1 MRFGVAPCEYDENK
15 EIEMNNEFDNAV
27 SVEFPLR
34 GEWMAPHTP
43 GTKIP
48 SHGSDQLGQR
58 YAFDFLQVNWNK
70 KGVHY
75 YDASKLRYL
84 LFGVPLEKNY
94 CWGQNIYAPCEGKIV
109 ECKDGLKERN
119 PVHLVSDLFVVL
131 KNAFFGDLKNL
142 HPILGNYIIMEC
154 ENGIYAFFAHIKK
167 DSIKVSVGD
176 NIKKGQ
182 ILGQVGHSG
191 NSTGAHLHFQLM
203 DSINLL
209 EAKGIPCVFEKYEV
223 YSGNSWEYVYNSVP
237 TNNDRIRYNG

>member
-1 MRFGVAPCEYDENK
+1 MS
-15 EIEMNNEFDNAV
+15 NELDNAV